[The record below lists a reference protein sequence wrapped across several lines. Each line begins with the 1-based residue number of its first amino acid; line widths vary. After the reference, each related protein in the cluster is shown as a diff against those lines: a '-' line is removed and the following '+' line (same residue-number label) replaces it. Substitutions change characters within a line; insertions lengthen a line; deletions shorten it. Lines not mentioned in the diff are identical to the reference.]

1 MMGATHFLDIGPLPD
16 AKRPGV
22 THELEVFEN
31 GGELFLRATITPP
44 AGDLQA
50 FTATGDPYT
59 GKIEASIK
67 LTREQMKSIEEALEG
82 ARTRLAY

>member
-1 MMGATHFLDIGPLPD
+1 MGAAHFLDLGPLPD
-16 AKRPGV
+16 ARRPGV

-44 AGDLQA
+44 TGDLQA
-50 FTATGDPYT
+50 FTASGKPYT
-59 GKIEASIK
+59 GKIEASIR
-67 LTREQMKSIEEALEG
+67 LTREQMKGLEEALEN